1 MWHMSGR
8 WGRRHQKA
16 GEVSPFHVQLSW
28 PAEGSSHLGIFFHS
42 KGTQTCGRRVPQLPF
57 GADRRQTTWRGY
69 PGCPA
74 PPASGCHPGAPC
86 LPAVRQ
92 PGLLHLQG
100 SPWERGPPPS
110 AAASAP
116 GPALLG
122 SPGSARPLGASPRA
136 AAAKA
141 WRSGILPPLLPAR
154 ASRSRHWAC
163 SVAGACAALSR
174 KLACCNPQLIWAFSG
189 LRDLGAG
196 AGADRASRSAG
207 WSICVGAAVLSSQAC
222 CGRICPALD

>member
-8 WGRRHQKA
+8 WGRRCQKA
-16 GEVSPFHVQLSW
+16 GEVSPFNVQLAW
-28 PAEGSSHLGIFFHS
+28 PAVGRSHLGIFFHS
-42 KGTQTCGRRVPQLPF
+42 KGTQTCGRRDRDPQRPF
-57 GADRRQTTWRGY
+57 GADRRQTTRRGY

-74 PPASGCHPGAPC
+74 PPASGCHPGVPC

-122 SPGSARPLGASPRA
+122 SPGSARPLGASSRA

-154 ASRSRHWAC
+154 ASRSRTGHAQSLETGC
-163 SVAGACAALSR
+163 S
-174 KLACCNPQLIWAFSG
+174 K
-189 LRDLGAG
+189 
-196 AGADRASRSAG
+196 
-207 WSICVGAAVLSSQAC
+207 
-222 CGRICPALD
+222 